1 MRKADKSGLK
11 TPLTPDEIRWA
22 IEITDKLPED
32 VDLTFEEVKILARIP
47 IDQWPKKLLN
57 KVRDVID
64 FADFLD
70 EQPTE

>member
-1 MRKADKSGLK
+1 MRKADKTKLEA
-11 TPLTPDEIRWA
+11 PLTPDETRWA
-22 IEITDKLPED
+22 IEIADKLPDE
-32 VDLTFEEVKILARIP
+32 VDLTFEEVKILARIS

-70 EQPTE
+70 DQPEE